1 MCALPYSVLIAD
13 SDPWTCALLSQL
25 VHHARPDAQVQCV
38 QDGPGAL
45 QAFAQLRP
53 QLLITDK
60 ELPGHDDFE
69 LLRQVRASRIGAKIT
84 VLLLSRQADALSVR
98 QARRFAVAAYV
109 AKPFNAERLR
119 QRLST
124 LLGATA
130 ELEAKQRP
138 ESAPEPLDLYLQR
151 VRESSSTAP
160 LLVDVGEA
168 VAACLRG
175 EQQDLSELRKRL
187 SRDPQIVA
195 YLIAA
200 ANGAS
205 LRQGMACHS
214 LSDALPRLGLARTLN
229 LLLGLALERNSRLT
243 DERLNSYAQ
252 AVGRDAL
259 QAAELASYLGSQV
272 QAEVECCYTAALL
285 HNIGEL
291 ALLRS
296 LQNWLDSGGVLDEAD
311 IKQLLRQQAAGFGS
325 ALRIRWRLPLGLR
338 EPIAGF
344 YSLNSGSLSREVLL
358 LNVCG
363 ELLRRAPRAEALA
376 NLAELRSVR
385 LLRLSNA
392 QLDQLLQFRLAQCA
406 GSEVLEGSELAE
418 CV

>member
-1 MCALPYSVLIAD
+1 MLALPYLVLIAD
-13 SDPWTCALLSQL
+13 SDPWTCTLLSQL
-25 VHHARPDAQVQCV
+25 VRHARPDAQVHCV
-38 QDGPGAL
+38 QEGPSAL
-45 QAFAQLRP
+45 QAFARLRP
-53 QLLITDK
+53 NLLITDS

-69 LLRQVRASRIGAKIT
+69 LLRAVRASRVGAQSA
-84 VLLLSRQADALSVR
+84 VLLLSRQADAASVK
-98 QARRFAVAAYV
+98 QARRLAVSAYV

-119 QRLST
+119 VRLAA
-124 LLGATA
+124 LLGAPSESEPAQLA
-130 ELEAKQRP
+130 ELEPVER
-138 ESAPEPLDLYLQR
+138 YLER
-151 VRESSSTAP
+151 VRESSSSAP
-160 LLVDVGEA
+160 LLEDVGEA

-175 EQQDLSELRKRL
+175 EQQDLAELRKRL
-187 SRDPQIVA
+187 ARDPHIVA

-229 LLLGLALERNSRLT
+229 LLLGLALERNSRLS
-243 DERLNSYAQ
+243 DERLNQHAQ
-252 AVGRDAL
+252 VAGRMAQ
-259 QAAELASYLGSQV
+259 QAAELVSYLGSQV

-291 ALLRS
+291 ALVRS
-296 LQNWLDSGGVLDEAD
+296 LQDGLQAGGRLDEAQ
-311 IKQLLRQQAAGFGS
+311 IVRLLREQAAGFGS

-358 LNVCG
+358 LNLCG
-363 ELLRRAPRAEALA
+363 ELLRRPATAQGLA
-376 NLAELRSVR
+376 DLAELRSAR
-385 LLRLSNA
+385 LLRIAPELLKEA
-392 QLDQLLQFRLAQCA
+392 QQLRLAQCA
-406 GSEVLEGSELAE
+406 GSDESAPIELAE